1 MNRETVSVIILT
13 YNESLHIARAI
24 ESVRAF
30 SDEVLVVD
38 SFSSDDTCEIARRH
52 GALVVQHAFVN
63 QAKQFQWALD
73 NLPVTGNWTMRLDAD
88 EIIEAD
94 LAAQINT
101 RLPTLDQDITGIN
114 FKRKHIFMGR
124 WVRHGGRYP
133 LQMLRL
139 WRTGQGRIEDRWMDE
154 HISVAEGRT
163 ITLEGG
169 FADHN
174 LHDLTFFTHKHNQYA
189 TREAIEIIN
198 SRRGLFAVRHELNE
212 GHSSFQ
218 ARLKRQVKNRVYNRV
233 PFTLSS
239 TAYFLW
245 RYIIQLGFLDGRSGL
260 VYHVLQGY
268 WYRFLV
274 GAKVLE
280 LETAIAHLHDKD
292 AIIRELSTL
301 TGHNLTLTTPK

>member
-1 MNRETVSVIILT
+1 MSRATVSVIILT

-24 ESVRAF
+24 ESARAF

-52 GALVVQHAFVN
+52 GAQVVQHAFVN

-73 NLPVTGNWTMRLDAD
+73 NLPITGNWTMRLDAD

-94 LAAQINT
+94 LAAEIT
-101 RLPTLDQDITGIN
+101 RRLPALDAQVTGIN
-114 FKRKHIFMGR
+114 LKRKHIFMGR

-133 LQMLRL
+133 LKMLRL
-139 WRTGQGRIEDRWMDE
+139 WRTGLGRIEDRWMDE
-154 HISVAEGRT
+154 HISVTHGRT

-189 TREAIEIIN
+189 TREAIEVLN
-198 SRRGLFAVRHELNE
+198 ARLALFTVRHELNE

-218 ARLKRQVKNRVYNRV
+218 ARAKRLVKNRLYNRV

-245 RYIIQLGFLDGRSGL
+245 RYIVQLGFLDGRSGL
-260 VYHVLQGY
+260 VYHLLQGY

-280 LETAIAHLHDKD
+280 LETAIAHLNDKE
-292 AIIRELSTL
+292 AIIRELSKL
-301 TGHNLTLTTPK
+301 TGHNLNLPTQ

>member
-1 MNRETVSVIILT
+1 MKRETISVIILT

-24 ESVRAF
+24 DSVRTF

-38 SFSSDDTCEIARRH
+38 SFSSDDTCEIARQH
-52 GALVVQHAFVN
+52 GALVVQNPFIN

-73 NLPVTGNWTMRLDAD
+73 NLPITGNWTMRLDAD

-94 LAAQINT
+94 LAAAINN
-101 RLPTLDQDITGIN
+101 RLPTLARDITGIN

-133 LQMLRL
+133 LKMLRL
-139 WRTGQGRIEDRWMDE
+139 WRTGLGRMEDRWMDE

-189 TREAIEIIN
+189 TREAIEVLN
-198 SRRGLFAVRHELNE
+198 ARLGLFAIRDDVQV

-218 ARLKRQVKNRVYNRV
+218 AKAKRLVKNRIYNRV

-260 VYHVLQGY
+260 VYHLLQGY

-280 LETAIAHLHDKD
+280 LETAIAHLNDKE
-292 AIIRELSTL
+292 AIVRELSKL
-301 TGHNLTLTTPK
+301 TGHNLNLPTPK

>member
-174 LHDLTFFTHKHNQYA
+174 LHDLTFFTHKHNQ
-189 TREAIEIIN
+189 
-198 SRRGLFAVRHELNE
+198 
-212 GHSSFQ
+212 
-218 ARLKRQVKNRVYNRV
+218 
-233 PFTLSS
+233 
-239 TAYFLW
+239 
-245 RYIIQLGFLDGRSGL
+245 
-260 VYHVLQGY
+260 
-268 WYRFLV
+268 
-274 GAKVLE
+274 
-280 LETAIAHLHDKD
+280 
-292 AIIRELSTL
+292 
-301 TGHNLTLTTPK
+301 